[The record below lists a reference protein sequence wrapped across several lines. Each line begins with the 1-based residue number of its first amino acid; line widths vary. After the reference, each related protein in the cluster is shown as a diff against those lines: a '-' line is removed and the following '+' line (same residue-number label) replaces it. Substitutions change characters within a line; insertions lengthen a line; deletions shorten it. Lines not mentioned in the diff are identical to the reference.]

1 MRAKRWLQHSVRGAI
16 RPMVPNAQMATV
28 GICFGNE
35 SIMNVSWSDLNN
47 VQEAGDYP
55 FRDGTIT
62 VTFAEV
68 AIWKNNPNAQ
78 FQLMRKYLTQTTPG
92 YVLGKQIKGELPPD
106 EASLIYQSSNGD
118 SWVLTKDPATNA
130 AAVMHRPNPQSGG
143 QISYIEIEKFLS
155 EGANGPEHQAL
166 RHLIGTS
173 ARMATILI
181 AYDIHPTEG
190 EMYDDL
196 IERIQSLGD
205 WWHHLESAWIVRCAH
220 SPREIRD
227 QLKSSIGTDDQ
238 LLVLEISGDTAEW
251 AGVNDAGSQWLKDN
265 I

>member
-1 MRAKRWLQHSVRGAI
+1 
-16 RPMVPNAQMATV
+16 
-28 GICFGNE
+28 
-35 SIMNVSWSDLNN
+35 
-47 VQEAGDYP
+47 
-55 FRDGTIT
+55 
-62 VTFAEV
+62 
-68 AIWKNNPNAQ
+68 
-78 FQLMRKYLTQTTPG
+78 MRKNLTQTTPG
-92 YVLGKQIKGELPPD
+92 YLLGKQMKESYL
-106 EASLIYQSSNGD
+106 YSNGRLRRD
-118 SWVLTKDPATNA
+118 AHSQPAIW
-130 AAVMHRPNPQSGG
+130 RPS
-143 QISYIEIEKFLS
+143 IVRRIEKFLS

-166 RHLIGTS
+166 RHWIETS

-227 QLKSSIGTDDQ
+227 QLKSSIGTDDR

-251 AGVNDAGSQWLKDN
+251 AAVNDAGSQWLKDN